1 MDGKKFKTR
10 EGDIVE
16 LDSLLLEAQKRAK
29 EKIMQKEAEKT
40 QEKRLSLDE
49 IEHASQ
55 VIGYGA
61 VKYADLK
68 SNRVTNYTFSF
79 DKMLDL
85 KGNTAVYLLY
95 AFARIQSIIRK
106 AQQQVV
112 APQVAIKLE
121 HTAEYHLGLRLVRFK
136 EVVENVLET
145 MEPHLLCDYLYD
157 LATTFNQFHRDC
169 RVVESTGQI
178 NMHRL
183 QLCKATA
190 QVMAKCFDLLG
201 LETLDRI

>member
-10 EGDIVE
+10 EGDVVE
-16 LDSLLLEAQKRAK
+16 LDTLLEEAKKRARD
-29 EKIMQKEAEKT
+29 KILQKEAEKT
-40 QEKRLSLDE
+40 DDKKLSQEE

-55 VIGYGA
+55 VIGYSA
-61 VKYADLK
+61 IKYADLK
-68 SNRVTNYTFSF
+68 SNRITNYTFSF

-106 AQQQVV
+106 AD
-112 APQVAIKLE
+112 QVAKQHVTQVSLQ

-136 EVVENVLET
+136 EVVENVIET

-157 LATTFNQFHRDC
+157 LATVFNQFHRDC
-169 RVVESTGQI
+169 RVIESTGEVSA
-178 NMHRL
+178 NRL